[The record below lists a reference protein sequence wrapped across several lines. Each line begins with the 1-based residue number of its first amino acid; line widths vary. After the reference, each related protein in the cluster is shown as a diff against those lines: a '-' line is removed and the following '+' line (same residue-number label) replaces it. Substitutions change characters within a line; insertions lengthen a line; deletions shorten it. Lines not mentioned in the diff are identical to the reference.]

1 MRPTTITSGDQASR
15 IAQMRAELARRIA
28 AHVSVSGEQATVIP
42 GLALYR
48 LTAPTA
54 CYAAE
59 YETGLA
65 VVVQGRKRVTI
76 GHTTN
81 VCDESTVFLISVD
94 VPLVSEI
101 VAASE
106 EVPLLALFLRL
117 DLSIVREILD
127 REEFKRHDSSF
138 QARSSP
144 IGDTGVELLQPC
156 IRLMDLL
163 DAPADIPFSAV

>member
-1 MRPTTITSGDQASR
+1 MMPRTITSGDQDSR
-15 IAQMRAELARRIA
+15 IAQMRTELAHRIA

-42 GLALYR
+42 GLSLYR

-54 CYAAE
+54 CYAAG
-59 YETGLA
+59 YETGMA
-65 VVVQGRKRVTI
+65 VVVQGRKRVTL
-76 GHTTN
+76 GRTTY
-81 VCDESTVFLISVD
+81 VCDESTVFLTSVD

-127 REEFKRHDSSF
+127 REEFK
-138 QARSSP
+138 
-144 IGDTGVELLQPC
+144 
-156 IRLMDLL
+156 
-163 DAPADIPFSAV
+163 